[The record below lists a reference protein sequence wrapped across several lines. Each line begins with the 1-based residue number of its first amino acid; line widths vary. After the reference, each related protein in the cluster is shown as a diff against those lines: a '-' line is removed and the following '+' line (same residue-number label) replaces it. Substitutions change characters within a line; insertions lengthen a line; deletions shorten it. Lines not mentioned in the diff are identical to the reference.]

1 MNKIPKIIHYCWFGG
16 STKPDYVIKCIESWK
31 EILPEYE
38 IIEWNED
45 NFDIGYCVFSREAY
59 EMKKYAFVSDI
70 TRLYAL
76 FHYGGIYLDTDVEV
90 IKSFNDILE
99 NRSCILGYEIG
110 DKIAT
115 SFIAAE
121 KNNEMIGKFLKIYN
135 EKKFISENNEQNI
148 IPNVNY
154 LTNLLLDRGLKLN
167 GQYQEL
173 SNGIVV
179 YPSTYFSPFDYIN
192 CVDDSNEQTYCIH
205 HFAVSWLN
213 KSALM
218 KRKIK
223 RIIVKFIG
231 RNNLIKLRK
240 IKNRIVKK

>member
-1 MNKIPKIIHYCWFGG
+1 
-16 STKPDYVIKCIESWK
+16 
-31 EILPEYE
+31 
-38 IIEWNED
+38 
-45 NFDIGYCVFSREAY
+45 
-59 EMKKYAFVSDI
+59 
-70 TRLYAL
+70 
-76 FHYGGIYLDTDVEV
+76 
-90 IKSFNDILE
+90 
-99 NRSCILGYEIG
+99 
-110 DKIAT
+110 
-115 SFIAAE
+115 
-121 KNNEMIGKFLKIYN
+121 MIGKFLKIYN

-240 IKNRIVKK
+240 IKIRIVKK